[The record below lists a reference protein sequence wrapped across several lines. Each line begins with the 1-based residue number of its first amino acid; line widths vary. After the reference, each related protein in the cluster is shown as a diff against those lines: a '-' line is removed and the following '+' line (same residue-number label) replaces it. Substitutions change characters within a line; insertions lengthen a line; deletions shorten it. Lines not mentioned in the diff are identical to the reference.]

1 MQLAEVSIRRPVFA
15 TVLSLL
21 IVLIGAVSFNR
32 LTVREYPK
40 IDEPVVT
47 VSVRYA
53 GASAEVI
60 ETQVTKPLED
70 SIAGIDGVDVITSIS
85 RADQGQISVRFRL
98 EKDAD
103 SAAAEVRDRTSRVRN
118 RLPQSIDEPVIAKV
132 EADAFPVIQLAFS
145 SETLTPLQINDLVNR
160 IVKPRLQ
167 TVTGVA
173 DVRIFGERKYAMRVW
188 LDTDKLASYRLT
200 TQDVEDAIR
209 RSNLE
214 LPAGR
219 IESQQ
224 REFSVTSQTDLLR
237 PAQFGDITIKNVN
250 GFSVKV
256 RDVARVQEGAADE
269 RTAVRLN
276 GRSAVAVGVIRQAT
290 ANPLDLSRGVQD
302 AIPQLKND
310 LPSDVVIDIAN
321 DNSVFID
328 RSVKNVYSTIAEA
341 VVLVALV
348 IFVFLRTLRASI
360 IPIITIPVSLVGTFA
375 LMALAGFTI
384 NTLTLLALV
393 LAIGLVVDDAIVML
407 ENIYRHIEEGMDPFS
422 AGIKGAREIG
432 FAIITMTATLVAVY
446 APLAFTPG
454 RTGRLFVEFALA
466 LAGAVVVSGFVALT
480 LTPMLCTKLLRH
492 NPNPN
497 RFDSTMEKVLTSV
510 SDSYG
515 RLLRWIVTTR
525 WTAAGGTGDA
535 ASVSQQHW
543 GNRIRG
549 AVFQAR
555 WIVIGVMLLSALSI
569 FFIFPSMKQELS
581 PMEDRGVVLANVTA
595 PDGATLDYTNR
606 YAQQLEKMGQP
617 FKEFDRIFANVGNP
631 TVAQASVVYRTVD
644 WNDRQR
650 STMDIA
656 RELQPKFNALPGV
669 NVFSITPPSLG
680 QGFRER
686 PLNFVIQTSDSYQN
700 LNAVVRQML
709 DEIAKNPGIVSP
721 DVDLRL
727 NKPELRIEVERDKA
741 ADLGVTVEVVA
752 KAIETL
758 LGGRNV
764 TRYKR
769 DAEQYDV
776 VVQTEASGRSTP
788 EDIDRIYV
796 RGRNDAMIP
805 LSALVK
811 VRESVS
817 PRELNHF
824 GQRRSVSITAS
835 LAGDYSLG
843 EALTF
848 MNQTAAKVLKTGYS
862 TDLNGTSREFRN
874 SQGALAVVFVLAL
887 VFIFLV
893 LAAQFESFVDPLVI
907 MLSVPLSMIGALLA
921 LKWTGGSLNVYSQI
935 GLITLVGLIT
945 KHGILIVEFTNQLR
959 GQGMEMIDAVVKA
972 ATQRLRPIMMTTGAM
987 VLGALPLALAKGA
1000 GAESRMQIGWV
1011 IVGGM
1016 SLGTLLTVFVVPTM
1030 YTLFARSKV
1039 PGANKA
1045 EASDGPATHAQH
1057 GGAPAV
1063 HAHGDLVAK

>member
-32 LTVREYPK
+32 LAVREYPK

-60 ETQVTKPLED
+60 ESQVTKPLED
-70 SIAGIDGVDVITSIS
+70 SIAGIDAVDVITSIS
-85 RADQGQISVRFRL
+85 RADQAQISVRFRL

-118 RLPQSIDEPVIAKV
+118 RLPQAIEEPVIAKV
-132 EADAFPVIQLAFS
+132 EADAFPVIQVAFS
-145 SETLTPLQINDLVNR
+145 SDSLTPLQINDLVNR

-173 DVRIFGERKYAMRVW
+173 DVRIFGERKYAMRIW
-188 LDTDKLASYRLT
+188 LDTDKLASYKLT
-200 TQDVEDAIR
+200 TQDVEDAIS

-224 REFSVTSQTDLLR
+224 REFSVTSQTDLVR
-237 PAQFGDITIKNVN
+237 PAQFREIVIKNVN

-256 RDVARVQEGAADE
+256 RDVARVEEGAADE

-290 ANPLDLSRGVQD
+290 ANPLDLSKGVREVF
-302 AIPQLKND
+302 PKLKAD
-310 LPSDVVIDIAN
+310 LPADMLIDVAN

-328 RSVKNVYSTIAEA
+328 RSVNNVYHTIAEA
-341 VVLVALV
+341 IVLVALV

-360 IPIITIPVSLVGTFA
+360 IPIVTIPVSLIGTFA
-375 LMALAGFTI
+375 MMALAGFTI

-407 ENIYRHIEEGMDPFS
+407 ENIFRHIEEGMDPFS

-432 FAIITMTATLVAVY
+432 FAVVTMTATLVAVY

-480 LTPMLCTKLLRH
+480 LTPMMCTQLLKH
-492 NPNPN
+492 NPKPN
-497 RFDSTMEKVLTSV
+497 RFDRYMERALTAI
-510 SDSYG
+510 SDRYG
-515 RLLRWIVTTR
+515 AVLRWVVTTR
-525 WTAAGGTGDA
+525 YVPEVEEGSRPSLAQRLKGMAL
-535 ASVSQQHW
+535 
-543 GNRIRG
+543 
-549 AVFQAR
+549 QAR
-555 WIVIGVMLLSALSI
+555 WIVIGVMLLSALAI
-569 FFIFPSMKQELS
+569 ALVFPSMKQELS
-581 PMEDRGVVLANVTA
+581 PIEDRGVILANVNA

-606 YAQQLEKMGQP
+606 YAKALEKMGEP
-617 FKEFDRIFANVGNP
+617 FPEFDRIFANVGNP

-644 WNDRQR
+644 WDKRSR
-650 STMDIA
+650 STLDMA

-669 NVFSITPPSLG
+669 TAFPITPPSLG

-700 LNAVVRQML
+700 LNTVVRQML

-741 ADLGVTVEVVA
+741 ADLGVSVQVVA

-764 TRYKR
+764 TSYKR

-776 VVQTEASGRSTP
+776 IVQTEASGRITP
-788 EDIDRIYV
+788 ENIDRIYV

-835 LAGDYSLG
+835 LASDYSLG
-843 EALTF
+843 EALKF
-848 MNQTAAKVLKTGYS
+848 MDQTAAKVLKTGYS
-862 TDLNGTSREFRN
+862 TDLNGTSREFRS
-874 SQGALAVVFVLAL
+874 SQGALAIVFVLAL
-887 VFIFLV
+887 LFIFLV
-893 LAAQFESFVDPLVI
+893 LSAQFESFIDPLVI

-921 LKWTGGSLNVYSQI
+921 LKWSGGSLNVYSQI

-959 GQGMEMIDAVVKA
+959 GQGLEMIDALVKA
-972 ATQRLRPIMMTTGAM
+972 SAQRLRPIMMTTGAM

-1000 GAESRMQIGWV
+1000 GAESRIQIGWV

-1030 YTLFARSKV
+1030 YTLFARKAI

-1045 EASDGPATHAQH
+1045 
-1057 GGAPAV
+1057 
-1063 HAHGDLVAK
+1063 VAKEEPDAHHEHPEYVAK